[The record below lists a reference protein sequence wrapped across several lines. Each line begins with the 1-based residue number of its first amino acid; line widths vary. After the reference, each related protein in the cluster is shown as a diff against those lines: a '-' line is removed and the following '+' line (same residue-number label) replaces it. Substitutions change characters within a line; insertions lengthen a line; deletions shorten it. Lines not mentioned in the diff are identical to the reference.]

1 MKGNIRHMMMRWTAA
16 VAIAVLTGISTAGQ
30 NTSSQESRKAA
41 LEKEIA
47 ILNKQLNE
55 NSRKSQTA
63 LANLTLLQKKVSTR
77 RKLLSESELEIAN
90 ITNRIRVK
98 EDSLKRL
105 QDRLDTM
112 SLYYNR
118 LVKNAYRNRDSKV
131 WFLYI
136 LASQNMGQAYRR
148 FGYLKNLSGNLN
160 NQAVKLRE
168 TREEVEKQK
177 EELEDIK
184 SRAIALRAQRQSD
197 LKTLQSEESDSQKLI
212 STLKRDRKQYQ
223 NQLAQ
228 KRKQVEAL
236 NREIQR
242 IIQEA
247 MRKAETAGKG
257 KTGGTST
264 AKKGSTTTTK
274 KDEID
279 YTLAKSFESNKGR
292 LPWPADGPVVE
303 AYGQHPHPVYK
314 TVMMPFNYGWT
325 IALDPGTSVKAV
337 FDGVVSQVI
346 VQPGFNQ
353 CVLVQHGNYFT
364 FYCKLTGVS
373 VRAGDKV
380 KTGQVLGKVD
390 TIAGETQLHFQ
401 LWQGRTPQNPQ
412 SWLRR

>member
-223 NQLAQ
+223 
-228 KRKQVEAL
+228 KQRVGQPDPAPGG
-236 NREIQR
+236 
-242 IIQEA
+242 A
-247 MRKAETAGKG
+247 TPAAG
-257 KTGGTST
+257 
-264 AKKGSTTTTK
+264 
-274 KDEID
+274 
-279 YTLAKSFESNKGR
+279 L
-292 LPWPADGPVVE
+292 
-303 AYGQHPHPVYK
+303 
-314 TVMMPFNYGWT
+314 
-325 IALDPGTSVKAV
+325 PGTPEGHRPLSIQ
-337 FDGVVSQVI
+337 F
-346 VQPGFNQ
+346 FL
-353 CVLVQHGNYFT
+353 CV
-364 FYCKLTGVS
+364 
-373 VRAGDKV
+373 
-380 KTGQVLGKVD
+380 
-390 TIAGETQLHFQ
+390 
-401 LWQGRTPQNPQ
+401 
-412 SWLRR
+412 

>member
-1 MKGNIRHMMMRWTAA
+1 MFIKWSAALA
-16 VAIAVLTGISTAGQ
+16 VALLACICASAQ
-30 NTSSQESRKAA
+30 NTASQESRKAA

-90 ITNRIRVK
+90 INNRIRSK
-98 EDSLKRL
+98 EDSLKKM

-118 LVKNAYRNRDSKV
+118 LVKSAYRNRDSKV

-148 FGYLKNLSGNLN
+148 FGFLKNLSGNLN
-160 NQAVKLRE
+160 SQA
-168 TREEVEKQK
+168 TRLLEARQEVEKQK
-177 EELEDIK
+177 EELEAMK
-184 SRAIALRAQRQSD
+184 TKALELRAQRQSD

-228 KRKQVEAL
+228 KKKQVEAL

-247 MRKAETAGKG
+247 MKKAQ
-257 KTGGTST
+257 GGTAQSGKKSST
-264 AKKGSTTTTK
+264 NAR

-292 LPWPADGPVVE
+292 LPWPASGPVVE
-303 AYGQHPHPVYK
+303 SYGQHPHPVYK

-401 LWQGRTPQNPQ
+401 LWQGRTPQNPE
-412 SWLRR
+412 SWLRK